1 MSVKENPLVML
12 LDESIRLRDSAQN
25 ILSEALGGKVLT
37 RLERLAL
44 ISITEA
50 GHPLTISQLGRNLGH
65 SRQVMQRAVNR
76 LIDLEFLKKLENPD
90 HKTAAL
96 LEPTAKGL
104 KFEKEMGE
112 KLIRIVSGLLSD
124 GDLKT
129 CRNVYRDLRKLR
141 AVIEGGSDAN
151 L

>member
-12 LDESIRLRDSAQN
+12 LDESIRLRDSAQC

-65 SRQVMQRAVNR
+65 SRQVMQRAVNQ
-76 LIDLEFLKKLENPD
+76 LIDLGFLKKMENPD

-104 KFEKEMGE
+104 KFEREMGE
-112 KLIRIVSGLLSD
+112 KLVHIVNGLLSEA
-124 GDLKT
+124 DLKM

-141 AVIEGGSDAN
+141 AVIEAYET
-151 L
+151 